1 MDEEIIITPEEYDAA
16 VELFRSAYPA
26 FINEIDRIEVE
37 RGKLNDFQ
45 LMLAVTRAKQGL
57 VILGWD
63 CRKTVNTIFD
73 TYVDIYRVS
82 GRAEADKWAED
93 TFGCS
98 RLVMFFP
105 EQSNLVV
112 NVDSENKGVKEK
124 IAELTRQLNEKEAEL
139 LHIYREL
146 YRLQAAAIR
155 DAAIVEVN
163 TNAPDSTTAATKD
176 ESNESV

>member
-1 MDEEIIITPEEYDAA
+1 MDEEEIIITPEEYDAA

-26 FINEIDRIEVE
+26 FINEIDRIEME

-45 LMLAVTRAKQGL
+45 LMLAVTRAKEGL

-73 TYVDIYRVS
+73 TYVDIYRVR

-98 RLVMFFP
+98 SLVMFFP
-105 EQSNLVV
+105 HQSLVK
-112 NVDSENKGVKEK
+112 DEHTENQGVKEK

-146 YRLQAAAIR
+146 YRLQAAEIR

-163 TNAPDSTTAATKD
+163 TNVVVS
-176 ESNESV
+176 SNEQDEDNAPK